1 MAKRPTPDAGFFPGL
16 ICSVGVLFVW
26 AWTAMEHAPS
36 DAAPTSPEST
46 HTVPAPFP
54 PMEAANTSP
63 TRVIEADEKDGAWSR
78 DERWNRAGDM
88 GDRAIEAW
96 QAAVKEHEEEGGLNL
111 LAYAK
116 DTRVAIERALE
127 LLDELALEYA
137 EDGFAQL
144 QIDRRK
150 KRFSRSLKSVSDPGK

>member
-1 MAKRPTPDAGFFPGL
+1 
-16 ICSVGVLFVW
+16 
-26 AWTAMEHAPS
+26 MEHAPS
-36 DAAPTSPEST
+36 DAAPTSSGST
-46 HTVPAPFP
+46 HAIPAPSP
-54 PMEAANTSP
+54 PTESANTPASI
-63 TRVIEADEKDGAWSR
+63 RVIEADEKDGAWSR
-78 DERWNRAGDM
+78 DERWSRAGDM

-116 DTRVAIERALE
+116 DARVAIERAIE

-144 QIDRRK
+144 QIERRK